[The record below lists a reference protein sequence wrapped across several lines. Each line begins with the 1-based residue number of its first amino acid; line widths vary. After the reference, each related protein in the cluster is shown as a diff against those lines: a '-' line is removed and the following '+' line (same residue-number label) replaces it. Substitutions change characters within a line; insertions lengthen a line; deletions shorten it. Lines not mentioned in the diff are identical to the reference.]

1 MKTNDYLK
9 YIDLDIVQDDR
20 MFRVNSDTTALGMSL
35 DMMWGKSVL
44 DIGTNNGALLL
55 YAWKKKAR
63 RLIGVD
69 IFPEALE
76 LAKEN
81 VSRYAD
87 EYAFYCSRVQ
97 DLDIEKCD
105 VIVCNPPFFEMN
117 NVSEDPYLK
126 KAMFEESL
134 PLKELLDACRRLLKD
149 NGEVYL
155 IYPAD
160 RFPELYEEIKNH
172 RFKIMKMRFVHDE
185 NSEFALRVIVK
196 LKIGKMSKLRVLSPV
211 IIQNGGFTLK

>member
-9 YIDLDIVQDDR
+9 YIDLDIAQDDR

-87 EYAFYCSRVQ
+87 EDADFRDYGDLVEMIFKKIIPEGKGIELNTSSFKYNMRCTCPSEEILRMYRQMGGEIIVIGSDAHTPDRITDHFDYA
-97 DLDIEKCD
+97 
-105 VIVCNPPFFEMN
+105 
-117 NVSEDPYLK
+117 SEYLK
-126 KAMFEESL
+126 SL
-134 PLKELLDACRRLLKD
+134 GFR
-149 NGEVYL
+149 YL
-155 IYPAD
+155 STFRHKKPS
-160 RFPELYEEIKNH
+160 F
-172 RFKIMKMRFVHDE
+172 
-185 NSEFALRVIVK
+185 VK
-196 LKIGKMSKLRVLSPV
+196 L
-211 IIQNGGFTLK
+211 